1 MEYIDLLGKY
11 SFRLLLSFL
20 LGFILGLERK
30 SRQHTVGIKTLVL
43 ISVSSA
49 LLGILSVA
57 MAENSTVFGDPTRI
71 AAGVITGIGFIGGGA
86 ILKQGLNIRGLTT
99 AALIFLTS
107 AIGLSCGAGLY
118 IPVIITFLIAILSL
132 IFLDKLEKKLF
143 PATKNKILC
152 LKFEGDED
160 INQGNIQKILNDNGM
175 IIRDLNIVYTQK
187 KGQTELNYSVKSPDN
202 LDSLKL
208 ASQLGQ
214 VKTLVSFTLTTKQ

>member
-1 MEYIDLLGKY
+1 MEYLDLLYKY
-11 SFRLLLSFL
+11 GFRLLLSFI
-20 LGFILGLERK
+20 LGFVLGLERK

-49 LLGILSVA
+49 LLAILSIF
-57 MAENSTVFGDPTRI
+57 MATNTNGAGDPTRI

-118 IPVIITFLIAILSL
+118 IAVLITFFIAILSL
-132 IFLDKLEKKLF
+132 VFLDKLEKRLF

-152 LKFEGDED
+152 LKFEGEEE
-160 INQGNIQKILNDNGM
+160 INQGQLQTILSDNGM

-202 LDSLKL
+202 LDSSKL
-208 ASQLGQ
+208 ASQLSQ
-214 VKTLVSFTLTTKQ
+214 IKTLASFTLTTKQ